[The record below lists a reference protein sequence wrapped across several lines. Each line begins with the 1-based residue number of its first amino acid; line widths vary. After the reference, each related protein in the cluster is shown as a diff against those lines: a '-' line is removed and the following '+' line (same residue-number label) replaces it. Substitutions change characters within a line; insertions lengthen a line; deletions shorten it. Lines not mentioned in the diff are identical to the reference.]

1 MSNKANQK
9 RQKQAIVKIQTA
21 VRKFLCIL
29 RYKRII
35 DKRNSSA
42 TCLQQAWKRYR
53 MLSLFPKAIKQIKNI
68 RLGIIQKYIRG
79 YLAYNKVQKELVKMK
94 LKQLEFFDKIKQKLY
109 EDSQIKIRY
118 YWRLRKR

>member
-1 MSNKANQK
+1 
-9 RQKQAIVKIQTA
+9 
-21 VRKFLCIL
+21 
-29 RYKRII
+29 
-35 DKRNSSA
+35 
-42 TCLQQAWKRYR
+42 

-118 YWRLRKR
+118 YWRLRKRRIQMKLQKKKQQQKGS

>member
-1 MSNKANQK
+1 
-9 RQKQAIVKIQTA
+9 
-21 VRKFLCIL
+21 
-29 RYKRII
+29 
-35 DKRNSSA
+35 
-42 TCLQQAWKRYR
+42 

-79 YLAYNKVQKELVKMK
+79 YLAYNKIQKELVKMK

-118 YWRLRKR
+118 YWRLRKRRIQMKLQKKKQQQKGS